1 MKWTLY
7 FIGIILWLQEYRL
20 PNTTAIQLKQRKR
33 GLHTKI
39 APGRQSEKLPQKEKK
54 ISCSKKRL
62 KLFILQMKTSIAPLI
77 WQH

>member
-20 PNTTAIQLKQRKR
+20 PNTTAIQLMKQRKR

-39 APGRQSEKLPQKEKK
+39 APGRHSEKLPPKEKK
-54 ISCSKKRL
+54 KSPALKKD
-62 KLFILQMKTSIAPLI
+62 
-77 WQH
+77 